1 MGVFEFVIAIVGIS
15 TIGSIIREKQKAK
28 LRKCQECEERS
39 QHKDQQQPEKM
50 DVLEERVQILEKI
63 ITDKGYNLSEEI
75 KNL

>member
-1 MGVFEFVIAIVGIS
+1 MGVFEFVIALVGIS

-28 LRKCQECEERS
+28 LRKCQDCEERANNS
-39 QHKDQQQPEKM
+39 EKEEPQKM
-50 DVLEERVQILEKI
+50 DVLEERIQILEKI